1 VRSVREAHAR
11 KVHVIVTSPRVAPG
25 LLSAEA
31 WALLTGPARAAA
43 PDLTD
48 PVATAVRRA
57 GVEVTE
63 LVGPTVPDTDTD
75 ARRGAQPDVDS
86 HSDADSD
93 RDADAN
99 ADGDRDADAN
109 ADGDLVWLAPHGET
123 GWARRVAVDVVGG
136 DRSVEV
142 EVVHGSYDLPGARLL
157 DLVHVM
163 DRLRRE
169 CPWDRK
175 QTHESLARYLL
186 EEAYETL
193 EAIDAD
199 DQDHLREELGDLLL
213 QVMFH
218 ARIASEREDAPWD
231 VDDVA
236 GGIVE
241 KLIRRHPHVF
251 SDVEVDD
258 ADEVNANW
266 ETIKAAEKG
275 RSSAVEGIPLALP
288 ALARADKLLAR
299 VAQAGLDPAPAA
311 DATPAGRIGT
321 TLLDVVREAR
331 SAGVDPEQALR
342 ATLIGYGEAVRA
354 AERSDH

>member
-1 VRSVREAHAR
+1 MTNVR
-11 KVHVIVTSPRVAPG
+11 VHVIVTSPRVAPG

-31 WALLTGPARAAA
+31 WALVTGPARVAAA
-43 PDLTD
+43 DPSD
-48 PVATAVRRA
+48 PVAQAVRGA

-63 LVGPTVPDTDTD
+63 QPTPTATSADD
-75 ARRGAQPDVDS
+75 PSVD
-86 HSDADSD
+86 D
-93 RDADAN
+93 
-99 ADGDRDADAN
+99 
-109 ADGDLVWLAPHGET
+109 DLVWLAPHGET
-123 GWARRVAVDVVGG
+123 GWARRVAAEVVGG
-136 DRSVEV
+136 DRDVQV

-193 EAIDAD
+193 EAIDLGD
-199 DQDHLREELGDLLL
+199 DEHLREELGDLLL

-218 ARIASEREDAPWD
+218 ARIAAERDESPWD

-251 SDVEVDD
+251 SDVEVAD

-266 ETIKAAEKG
+266 EAIKAAEKG
-275 RSSAVEGIPLALP
+275 RTSAVEGIPLTLP

-299 VAQAGLDPAPAA
+299 AAQAGVDPVAAPS
-311 DATPAGRIGT
+311 ATPADTTPADTTPADTTPADTTPADRIGT
-321 TLLDVVREAR
+321 TLLDVVRAAR
-331 SAGVDPEQALR
+331 EAGVDPEQALR
-342 ATLIGYGEAVRA
+342 ATLVEYGEAVRA
-354 AERSDH
+354 AERSGN

>member
-1 VRSVREAHAR
+1 VSNVQ
-11 KVHVIVTSPRVAPG
+11 VVVTSPRVAPG

-31 WALLTGPARAAA
+31 WALLAGPADVAAA
-43 PDLTD
+43 DLAD

-57 GVEVTE
+57 GVEMTE
-63 LVGPTVPDTDTD
+63 QPTPRVD
-75 ARRGAQPDVDS
+75 GA
-86 HSDADSD
+86 
-93 RDADAN
+93 
-99 ADGDRDADAN
+99 G
-109 ADGDLVWLAPHGET
+109 GDLVWLAPHGET
-123 GWARRVAVDVVGG
+123 GWARRVAAEVVGG
-136 DRSVEV
+136 DHSVRV

-193 EAIDAD
+193 EAIDTAD
-199 DQDHLREELGDLLL
+199 DDHLREELGDLLL

-218 ARIASEREDAPWD
+218 ARIAAERAESPWD

-251 SDVEVDD
+251 SDVEVAD

-275 RSSAVEGIPLALP
+275 RTSAVEGIPLTLP

-299 VAQAGLDPAPAA
+299 VAQAGLDPVTVPADDTP
-311 DATPAGRIGT
+311 DARIGT
-321 TLLDVVREAR
+321 ALLDVVRTAR
-331 SAGVDPEQALR
+331 EAGVDPEQALR
-342 ATLIGYGEAVRA
+342 ATLVEYGEAVRS
-354 AERSDH
+354 AEGSHA

>member
-1 VRSVREAHAR
+1 
-11 KVHVIVTSPRVAPG
+11 VAPG

-31 WALLTGPARAAA
+31 WALLTGPARVAAA
-43 PDLTD
+43 DLGD
-48 PVATAVRRA
+48 PVALAVQGA
-57 GVEVTE
+57 GVEMTE
-63 LVGPTVPDTDTD
+63 HPTPTLS
-75 ARRGAQPDVDS
+75 AGG
-86 HSDADSD
+86 
-93 RDADAN
+93 RDAD
-99 ADGDRDADAN
+99 DGDADR
-109 ADGDLVWLAPHGET
+109 DLVWLAPHGET
-123 GWARRVAVDVVGG
+123 GWARRVAADVVGG
-136 DRSVEV
+136 ERDVQV

-193 EAIDAD
+193 EAIDAGD
-199 DQDHLREELGDLLL
+199 NDHLREELGDLLL

-218 ARIASEREDAPWD
+218 ARIAAERDESPWD

-251 SDVEVDD
+251 SDVEVAD

-275 RSSAVEGIPLALP
+275 RMSAIEGIPLTLP

-299 VAQAGLDPAPAA
+299 AAQAGIEPVAA
-311 DATPAGRIGT
+311 TSDSTPAGRIGT
-321 TLLDVVREAR
+321 TLLDVVRTAR
-331 SAGVDPEQALR
+331 EAGVDPEQALR
-342 ATLIGYGEAVRA
+342 ATLVAYGEAVRA
-354 AERSDH
+354 AERSDN

>member
-1 VRSVREAHAR
+1 MTNVR
-11 KVHVIVTSPRVAPG
+11 VHVIVTSPRVAPG

-31 WALLTGPARAAA
+31 WALLTGPARVAAA
-43 PDLTD
+43 DPSD
-48 PVATAVRRA
+48 PVAQAVQSA

-63 LVGPTVPDTDTD
+63 QPTPTLSADDRATSDTD
-75 ARRGAQPDVDS
+75 GA
-86 HSDADSD
+86 
-93 RDADAN
+93 
-99 ADGDRDADAN
+99 
-109 ADGDLVWLAPHGET
+109 GDLVWLAPHGET
-123 GWARRVAVDVVGG
+123 GWARRVAAEVVGG
-136 DRSVEV
+136 DRDLQV

-193 EAIDAD
+193 EAIDLGD
-199 DQDHLREELGDLLL
+199 DEHLREELGDLLL

-218 ARIASEREDAPWD
+218 ARIAAERDESPWD

-251 SDVEVDD
+251 SDVEVAD

-266 ETIKAAEKG
+266 EAIKATEKG
-275 RSSAVEGIPLALP
+275 RTSAVEGIPLTLP

-299 VAQAGLDPAPAA
+299 AAQAGLDPVDTTPN
-311 DATPAGRIGT
+311 ATPAETTPADMTPADRIGA
-321 TLLDVVREAR
+321 TLLDVVRAAR
-331 SAGVDPEQALR
+331 EAGVDPEQALR
-342 ATLIGYGEAVRA
+342 ATLVEYGEAVRA
-354 AERSDH
+354 AERSDN

>member
-1 VRSVREAHAR
+1 
-11 KVHVIVTSPRVAPG
+11 VAPG
-25 LLSAEA
+25 LLSAEV
-31 WALLTGPARAAA
+31 WALLTGPARVAAA
-43 PDLTD
+43 DLGD
-48 PVATAVRRA
+48 PVALAVQGA

-63 LVGPTVPDTDTD
+63 QPTPTLSTGD
-75 ARRGAQPDVDS
+75 G
-86 HSDADSD
+86 DADK
-93 RDADAN
+93 
-99 ADGDRDADAN
+99 G
-109 ADGDLVWLAPHGET
+109 GDLVWLAPHGET
-123 GWARRVAVDVVGG
+123 GWARRVAAEVVGG
-136 DRSVEV
+136 DRDVQV

-193 EAIDAD
+193 EAIDTGD
-199 DQDHLREELGDLLL
+199 DDHLREELGDLLL

-218 ARIASEREDAPWD
+218 ARIAAEGDESAWD

-241 KLIRRHPHVF
+241 KLIHRHPHVF
-251 SDVEVDD
+251 SDVEVAD

-266 ETIKAAEKG
+266 EAIKAAEKG
-275 RSSAVEGIPLALP
+275 RTSAIEGIPLTLP

-299 VAQAGLDPAPAA
+299 ASQAGLEPVPAQSDP
-311 DATPAGRIGT
+311 TPASRIGT
-321 TLLDVVREAR
+321 TLLDVVRTAR
-331 SAGVDPEQALR
+331 EAGVDPEQALR
-342 ATLIGYGEAVRA
+342 ATLVAYGEAVRA
-354 AERSDH
+354 AERSDN